1 MIKPISREYFYKMVP
16 EKTEYIKSVIHVK
29 SLIIPD
35 SDIGDK
41 RCFKF
46 PNLGIPIFFEKPG
59 EGFFVY
65 LNFNSLVLI
74 PEKYKYSLKISEDEE
89 VDFTDWEL
97 ELVNEEPDKK
107 YTKNCLEF
115 TSIHSDGFYNS
126 RDLFSRIKSGDYIL
140 KNTRIGFSEAITV
153 REVHSWYDNIQI
165 GFPERLVQPYNMK
178 IIANKDQELRNMLA
192 WTQN

>member
-1 MIKPISREYFYKMVP
+1 MIKPISREYFYKMIP
-16 EKTEYIKSVIHVK
+16 EKTEYIKSVVRIK
-29 SLIIPD
+29 ALILD
-35 SDIGDK
+35 LDISDK

-65 LNFNSLVLI
+65 LNFNNIVLI
-74 PEKYKYSLKISEDEE
+74 PEKYKDLKISEDET

-97 ELVNEEPDKK
+97 ELVSNEPDKR

-126 RDLFSRIKSGDYIL
+126 KDLFSEIKSGDYII
-140 KNTRIGFSEAITV
+140 KNNRIGFSEAVTI
-153 REVHSWYDNIQI
+153 RQVHSWYDNIQI
-165 GFPERLVQPYNMK
+165 GFPERLVQPYDMK
-178 IIANKDQELRNMLA
+178 VISDKDQELRNMLA